1 MENRIEERLPQVVE
15 DRLQE
20 AYSKIREGK
29 AEQMRTK
36 NKKAHKIQRFGGI
49 AAACAVLVIGSGGA
63 AAAAAYFQK
72 EVHQEAGETTYEFS
86 VNYELVPGEYK
97 ITPSYLPEGFSEQE
111 EGKYRDDKE
120 AWVTIMP
127 IYTTAELDRLG
138 GKIEVGKGQNV
149 EHTTLSGME
158 ADIITYE
165 EAEKY
170 ESNTD
175 IYLFNPTEGC
185 VIQIVASY
193 SMDREELLK
202 FADSLSIERTGDA
215 AFETAEEKEAR
226 AQEEAKEEQQMVYG
240 ERVMAELLEAGIP
253 KEKVYTVGQ
262 ELTYEG
268 AVGFTLLSVEYLDS
282 IEGFPEENF
291 FDFSRFDGW
300 VNEDKTLKPYT
311 RQHYGANYQLIGE
324 EQAEQEILKV
334 ELKVHC
340 YDESLWEEVPL
351 NFRLVFVTE
360 RGDGSLTWNRDSYE
374 ALPSEH
380 NDLHMDQSAVYLDQ
394 TSHREGEDR
403 KSYFFSKM
411 KEGEELTF
419 TLLFV
424 VDKDQK
430 GQYVIQP
437 FSANNSF
444 EQISNMSKDEVL
456 AELDGYFELKD

>member
-29 AEQMRTK
+29 VEQMK
-36 NKKAHKIQRFGGI
+36 SKKKHSIQRFGGI
-49 AAACAVLVIGSGGA
+49 AAACAVLVVGSIGVA
-63 AAAAAYFQK
+63 ATAAYFQK

-86 VNYELVPGEYK
+86 VNYELIPGEYK

-111 EGKYRDDKE
+111 EGKYRDNKDS
-120 AWVTIMP
+120 WITIMP

-138 GKIEVGKGQNV
+138 GKIEIGKGQTV
-149 EHTTLSGME
+149 EHATLSGME

-175 IYLFNPTEGC
+175 IYLFNPVEGC

-193 SMDREELLK
+193 SMDKEELLK

-215 AFETAEEKEAR
+215 AFESAEEKEAR
-226 AQEEAKEEQQMVYG
+226 QQEEAKEEQQMADG
-240 ERVMAELLEAGIP
+240 EKTMAELLEAGIP
-253 KEKVYTVGQ
+253 KEKVYGIGE
-262 ELTYEG
+262 ELTYG
-268 AVGFTLLSVEYLDS
+268 GVGFTLLNVEYLDS

-291 FDFSRFDGW
+291 FDFSRFEGW
-300 VNEDKTLKPYT
+300 VTEDKTLKPYT
-311 RQHYGANYQLIGE
+311 RQHYDADYQLVGE
-324 EQAEQEILKV
+324 EQAEQRILKV
-334 ELKVHC
+334 EIKAHC
-340 YDESLWEEVPL
+340 YDNDWWEEVPL
-351 NFRLVFVTE
+351 DFRMINVIK
-360 RGDGSLTWNRDSYE
+360 RADGSLTWDRDSYE
-374 ALPSEH
+374 PVPSEH
-380 NDLHMDQSAVYLDQ
+380 NDLHMDQSAVYLDK

-411 KEGEELTF
+411 EAGEELTY

-424 VDKDQK
+424 VDKDRE
-430 GQYVIQP
+430 GQFVIAP

-444 EQISNMSKDEVL
+444 EQISTMSKDEVL
-456 AELDGYFELKD
+456 AELEGYFQL